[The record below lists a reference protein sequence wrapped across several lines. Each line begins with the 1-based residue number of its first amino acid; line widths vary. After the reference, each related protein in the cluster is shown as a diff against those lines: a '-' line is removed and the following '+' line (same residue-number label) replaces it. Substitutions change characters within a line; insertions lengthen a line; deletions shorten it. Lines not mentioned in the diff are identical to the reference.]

1 MSKPWE
7 SPGFSRG
14 GAVKARIKKDQDC
27 LFILRDDFVLAELDS
42 ESKGIALDL
51 HWSTEIPEDHE
62 FLCLISNALAVGN
75 LEVSTRFTLKSILD
89 TAIVLSKCHEGE
101 SGAVM
106 KIDKDSRPLFDQMRQ
121 ELAEMIRVIDDLEF
135 SE

>member
-1 MSKPWE
+1 M
-7 SPGFSRG
+7 
-14 GAVKARIKKDQDC
+14 KARIKKDQDC
-27 LFILRDDFVLAELDS
+27 LLILRDDFVLAELDS
-42 ESKGIALDL
+42 KSKGVALNL

-75 LEVSTRFTLKSILD
+75 LDVSTRFTLKNILD
-89 TAIVLSKCHEGE
+89 TAITLSKCHEGE
-101 SGAVM
+101 SGAAM

-121 ELAEMIRVIDDLEF
+121 ELADMIRAIDDLEF

>member
-1 MSKPWE
+1 M
-7 SPGFSRG
+7 
-14 GAVKARIKKDQDC
+14 KARIKKEKDF
-27 LFILRDDFVLAELDS
+27 LLILRDDFVLAELDS
-42 ESKGIALDL
+42 ESKGVTLNT
-51 HWSTEIPEDHE
+51 HWSSDIPEDHE

-75 LEVSTRFTLKSILD
+75 LDVSTRFTLKSILD
-89 TAIVLSKCHEGE
+89 TAIELSKCHEGV

-106 KIDKDSRPLFDQMRQ
+106 KIDKDSRPLFFYICQ

>member
-1 MSKPWE
+1 M
-7 SPGFSRG
+7 
-14 GAVKARIKKDQDC
+14 KARIKKEQDC
-27 LFILRDDFVLAELDS
+27 LLIMRDDFVMAELDS
-42 ESKGIALDL
+42 ESKGAVLNL

-75 LEVSTRFTLKSILD
+75 LDVSTRFTLKSILGA
-89 TAIVLSKCHEGE
+89 AIELSKCHEGE

-121 ELAEMIRVIDDLEF
+121 DLAEMIRVIDDLEF

>member
-1 MSKPWE
+1 M
-7 SPGFSRG
+7 
-14 GAVKARIKKDQDC
+14 KARISKENDC
-27 LFILRDDFVLAELDS
+27 MLIMRDDLVLAELDS
-42 ESKGIALDL
+42 ESKGVSLSL
-51 HWSTEIPEDHE
+51 HWSTDIPEDHE
-62 FLCLISNALAVGN
+62 LLCLISNALAAGN

-89 TAIVLSKCHEGE
+89 TAIVLSECREDE
-101 SGAVM
+101 LGAAL

>member
-1 MSKPWE
+1 M
-7 SPGFSRG
+7 R
-14 GAVKARIKKDQDC
+14 ARIKKEQDC
-27 LFILRDDFVLAELDS
+27 LLILRDDFVLAELDS
-42 ESKGIALDL
+42 ESKGVALNL

-62 FLCLISNALAVGN
+62 FLCLISNALAAGN
-75 LEVSTRFTLKSILD
+75 LDVSTRFTLKSILD

-101 SGAVM
+101 LGAAL

-121 ELAEMIRVIDDLEF
+121 DLAEMIRVIDDLEF

>member
-1 MSKPWE
+1 M
-7 SPGFSRG
+7 
-14 GAVKARIKKDQDC
+14 KARIRKEKDC
-27 LFILRDDFVLAELDS
+27 LLILRDDFALAELDS
-42 ESKGIALDL
+42 ESKEISLNL
-51 HWSTEIPEDHE
+51 YWSTDIPEDHE

-75 LEVSTRFTLKSILD
+75 LDVSTRFTLKSILG
-89 TAIVLSKCHEGE
+89 TAIELSKCHEGV

-121 ELAEMIRVIDDLEF
+121 DLAEMIRAIDDLEF

>member
-1 MSKPWE
+1 M
-7 SPGFSRG
+7 
-14 GAVKARIKKDQDC
+14 KARIKKDQDC

-42 ESKGIALDL
+42 ESKDIILNL
-51 HWSTEIPEDHE
+51 HWSTEIHEDHE

-75 LEVSTRFTLKSILD
+75 LDVSTRFTLKNILD
-89 TAIVLSKCHEGE
+89 TAITLSKCHEGE
-101 SGAVM
+101 SGAAM

-121 ELAEMIRVIDDLEF
+121 ELADMIRVIDDLEF

>member
-1 MSKPWE
+1 M
-7 SPGFSRG
+7 
-14 GAVKARIKKDQDC
+14 KARIRKGKDC
-27 LFILRDDFVLAELDS
+27 MLILRDDFVLAELDS
-42 ESKGIALDL
+42 ESKGIALNL

-75 LEVSTRFTLKSILD
+75 LDVSTRFALKNILD
-89 TAIVLSKCHEGE
+89 TAITLSKCHEGE
-101 SGAVM
+101 PGAAM

-121 ELAEMIRVIDDLEF
+121 DLAEMIRVIDDLEF

>member
-1 MSKPWE
+1 M
-7 SPGFSRG
+7 
-14 GAVKARIKKDQDC
+14 KASIKKEKNC
-27 LFILRDDFVLAELDS
+27 LLIIRDDFVLAELDS
-42 ESKGIALDL
+42 ESKGISLSL
-51 HWSTEIPEDHE
+51 HWSTDIPEDHE

-75 LEVSTRFTLKSILD
+75 LDVSTRFTLKSILD
-89 TAIVLSKCHEGE
+89 TAIELSKCHEGE

-121 ELAEMIRVIDDLEF
+121 DLAEMIRVIDGLEF